1 MPAFKDPGFQQRQEA
16 AARAKSASLAK
27 YRSRPPIDEAV
38 MAERTARRIAREA
51 AEAEKRAAA
60 RRAKEE
66 AAEAKQEQE
75 RLAAAAADAA
85 AKAQAEAAAPSR
97 VRVPAPYANRHRY
110 IARWPATTAA
120 DMKALI
126 RPLSYVDP
134 TTDSQLAKGRLPVD
148 HHELTSAFGTAV
160 QARK

>member
-1 MPAFKDPGFQQRQEA
+1 V
-16 AARAKSASLAK
+16 
-27 YRSRPPIDEAV
+27 RSES
-38 MAERTARRIAREA
+38 TRRDITGGVN
-51 AEAEKRAAA
+51 
-60 RRAKEE
+60 
-66 AAEAKQEQE
+66 
-75 RLAAAAADAA
+75 LPWHGHDAITG
-85 AKAQAEAAAPSR
+85 KAAAPSQ